1 MEHVYNETGNV
12 TGRQVG
18 TQKEID
24 QERIRAAV
32 REILTAV
39 GDNPDRAG
47 LVETPK
53 RVAKMYAEILEGMLY
68 TNEEIAQKYDKCF
81 DEDPNNNNMVLIKD
95 ITCFSLCEHHMAPMM
110 PLKISVA
117 YIPKNGRVIGLSKVA
132 RIAEMCCK
140 RLQLQERIGEDIA
153 DVIHRVTKSDDIFVH
168 IEGTHACMVMRGVKN
183 VTSST
188 VTNTLKGAFYN
199 DYELRKEVLAML

>member
-1 MEHVYNETGNV
+1 MEHIYNEENNV

-18 TQKEID
+18 VEKEID
-24 QERIRAAV
+24 QERIKAAV
-32 REILTAV
+32 REILIAV

-47 LVETPK
+47 LIETPK

-81 DEDPNNNNMVLIKD
+81 EEDPNNNNMVLVKD
-95 ITCFSLCEHHMAPMM
+95 ITCFSLCEHHMAIMM

-153 DVIHRVTKSDDIFVH
+153 DVIHRVTRSDDIFVH
-168 IEGTHACMVMRGVKN
+168 IEGVHSCLVARGVKN

-188 VTNTLKGAFYN
+188 ITNTLKGAFYS
-199 DYELRKEVLAML
+199 DYELRKEVLSML

>member
-1 MEHVYNETGNV
+1 MENIYNEENNV

-18 TQKEID
+18 VKKEID
-24 QERIRAAV
+24 QERIKAAV
-32 REILTAV
+32 REILIAV

-81 DEDPNNNNMVLIKD
+81 EEDPNNNNMVLVKD
-95 ITCFSLCEHHMAPMM
+95 ITCFSLCEHHLALMM
-110 PLKISVA
+110 PLKIAVA
-117 YIPKNGRVIGLSKVA
+117 YIPKNGRVIGLSKIA

-153 DVIHRVTKSDDIFVH
+153 DVIHRVTQSDDIFVH
-168 IEGTHACMVMRGVKN
+168 IEGVHGCMVARGVKS

-188 VTNTLKGAFYN
+188 ITNTLKGAFYT
-199 DYELRKEVLAML
+199 DPDLRKEVLSML

>member
-1 MEHVYNETGNV
+1 MENVYNEENNV

-18 TQKEID
+18 VKKEID
-24 QERIRAAV
+24 QERIKAAV
-32 REILTAV
+32 REILIAV

-81 DEDPNNNNMVLIKD
+81 EEDPNNNNMVLVKD
-95 ITCFSLCEHHMAPMM
+95 ITCFSLCEHHMAMMM

-168 IEGTHACMVMRGVKN
+168 IECVHSCIVARGVKN

-199 DYELRKEVLAML
+199 DYELRKEVLSML

>member
-1 MEHVYNETGNV
+1 MENIYNEENNV

-18 TQKEID
+18 VKKEID
-24 QERIRAAV
+24 QERIKAAV
-32 REILTAV
+32 REILIAV

-81 DEDPNNNNMVLIKD
+81 EEDPNNNNMVLVKD
-95 ITCFSLCEHHMAPMM
+95 ITCFSLCEHHMAMMM

-168 IEGTHACMVMRGVKN
+168 IEGVLSCLVARGVKN

-188 VTNTLKGAFYN
+188 VTNTLKGAFYS
-199 DYELRKEVLAML
+199 DYELRKEVLSML